1 MIRLFKIFSVL
12 FIFLA
17 LMAAPAAGQSE
28 QLVIRLTNP
37 GLPGYLAFNNPK
49 GSVKITGYDGQV
61 ILVNATLRYSGS
73 GGRQDNTGIHKIE
86 TKPFDLSAEEKSNRI
101 SLVCMSNNKTVD
113 IDIKIPRKFS
123 LKISSFDNG
132 KIEIIRVSGNVEAD
146 NPFGDIIL
154 DNIAGS
160 AVLNSVNGKIKAIFS
175 SVDPT
180 SPMMF
185 TSLEG
190 NIELYFPEKVNANIK
205 LRSEN
210 GDLFSEFN
218 IKPIRRQ
225 TEVKK
230 NAEGSV
236 YSLEDWKVGMLN
248 NGGPEYFVS
257 TFNGNIYLKKHKIKL

>member
-1 MIRLFKIFSVL
+1 MMRLFKILSVSL
-12 FIFLA
+12 IILVFLA
-17 LMAAPAAGQSE
+17 RPASGQGE
-28 QLVIRLTNP
+28 QLVIRLTTP
-37 GLPGYLAFNNPK
+37 GVPGYLAFDNPK
-49 GSVKITGYDGQV
+49 GSVRITGYDGQV
-61 ILVNATLRYSGS
+61 ILINATQRYSGS
-73 GGRQDNTGIHKIE
+73 GKQENGGMHKIE
-86 TKPFDLSAEEKSNRI
+86 RKAFDISAEEKNNQV

-113 IDIKIPRKFS
+113 FDIKIPRKFS

-132 KIEIIRVSGNVEAD
+132 KIEIIHVSGSVEAD

-154 DNIAGS
+154 DNVAGS
-160 AVLNSVNGKIKAIFS
+160 AVLNSVNGKIKAVFS
-175 SVDPT
+175 AVDPS

-210 GDLFSEFN
+210 GELFSEFS

-230 NAEGSV
+230 SARGSV
-236 YSLEDWKVGMLN
+236 YSLEDWTVGVLN

-257 TFNGNIYLKKHKIKL
+257 TFNGNIYLKKFRTKL

>member
-1 MIRLFKIFSVL
+1 MIRLFKIFPVSFVL
-12 FIFLA
+12 LA
-17 LMAAPAAGQSE
+17 LLSRPAAAQNE
-28 QLVIRLTNP
+28 QLVIRLSNP
-37 GLPGYLAFNNPK
+37 SLPGYLAFDNPK

-61 ILVNATLRYSGS
+61 ILINATLRYSGKS
-73 GGRQDNTGIHKIE
+73 KPDNTVMHKIE
-86 TKPFDLSAEEKSNRI
+86 PKAFDISAEEKNNHI

-113 IDIKIPRKFS
+113 MDIKIPRKFS

-132 KIEIIRVSGNVEAD
+132 KIEITRVSGNIEAD

-154 DNIAGS
+154 DNVAGS

-175 SVDPT
+175 SVDPS

-210 GDLFSEFN
+210 GDLFSEFG

-230 NAEGSV
+230 NAGGSV
-236 YSLEDWKVGMLN
+236 YSLEDWTVGMLN

-257 TFNGNIYLKKHKIKL
+257 TFNGNIYLKKYKIKL

>member
-1 MIRLFKIFSVL
+1 MIRLFKIIS
-12 FIFLA
+12 IFLLIIF
-17 LMAAPAAGQSE
+17 LMARPAAGQNE

-37 GLPGYLAFNNPK
+37 GSPGHLVFNNPK

-61 ILVNATLRYSGS
+61 ILVNAVQRFSESGK
-73 GGRQDNTGIHKIE
+73 QDNSGMHKIE
-86 TKPFDLSAEEKSNRI
+86 KKAFDISAEEKNNQV

-113 IDIKIPRKFS
+113 FDIKIPRKFS

-132 KIEIIRVSGNVEAD
+132 KIEIIRISGSVEAD
-146 NPFGDIIL
+146 NPSGDIIL
-154 DNIAGS
+154 DNISGS
-160 AVLNSVNGKIKAIFS
+160 AVLNSVNGKIRAVFS
-175 SVDPT
+175 AVDQA

-190 NIELYFPEKVNANIK
+190 NIELYFPEKVNANLK

-218 IKPIRRQ
+218 IKPIHRQ
-225 TEVKK
+225 TEVRK
-230 NAEGSV
+230 NEQGNV

-257 TFNGNIYLKKHKIKL
+257 TFNGNIYLKKYRIKL

>member
-1 MIRLFKIFSVL
+1 MIRLFNIFSISFIVL
-12 FIFLA
+12 VF
-17 LMAAPAAGQSE
+17 MAGPASGQSE

-37 GLPGYLAFNNPK
+37 GVPGYLAFNNPK
-49 GSVKITGYDGQV
+49 GSIRITGYDGQV
-61 ILVNATLRYSGS
+61 ILVNAVLRFSENGKP
-73 GGRQDNTGIHKIE
+73 DNAGMHKIE
-86 TKPFDLSAEEKSNRI
+86 RKAFDISAEEKNNQV

-113 IDIKIPRKFS
+113 FDIKIPRKFS

-132 KIEIIRVSGNVEAD
+132 KIEIIHVSGSVEAD

-154 DNIAGS
+154 DNVAGS
-160 AVLNSVNGKIKAIFS
+160 AVLNSVNGKIKAVFS
-175 SVDPT
+175 SVDPA

-190 NIELYFPEKVNANIK
+190 NIELYFPEKVNSNIK

-210 GDLFSEFN
+210 GDLFTEFN
-218 IKPIRRQ
+218 IKPILRQ

-230 NAEGSV
+230 NAQGSV
-236 YSLEDWKVGMLN
+236 YSLEDWTVGMLN

-257 TFNGNIYLKKHKIKL
+257 TFNGNIYLKKYRIKM

>member
-1 MIRLFKIFSVL
+1 MIRLFKML
-12 FIFLA
+12 FVSLSILVF
-17 LMAAPAAGQSE
+17 MAGPSAGQSE

-37 GLPGYLAFNNPK
+37 GVPGFLSFDNPK

-61 ILVNATLRYSGS
+61 ILVNAIQRYSGS
-73 GGRQDNTGIHKIE
+73 GKQDNTGMHKIE
-86 TKPFDLSAEEKSNRI
+86 RKAFDISAEEKNNQV

-113 IDIKIPRKFS
+113 FDIKIPRKFS

-132 KIEIIRVSGNVEAD
+132 KIEIIHVSGSMEAD

-154 DNIAGS
+154 DNVAGS
-160 AVLNSVNGKIKAIFS
+160 AVLNSVNGKIRAGFS
-175 SVDPT
+175 YVDPS

-210 GDLFSEFN
+210 GDLFTEFN

-225 TEVKK
+225 TEVRK
-230 NAEGSV
+230 NAQGSV
-236 YSLEDWKVGMLN
+236 YSLEDWTVGMLN

-257 TFNGNIYLKKHKIKL
+257 TFNGSIYLKKYRIKL

>member
-1 MIRLFKIFSVL
+1 MIRLIKIL
-12 FIFLA
+12 FVYFFFLFFRTA
-17 LMAAPAAGQSE
+17 IASGQSE

-37 GLPGYLAFNNPK
+37 GLPGYLAFDNPK

-61 ILVNATLRYSGS
+61 ILVNAILRFSGNAK
-73 GGRQDNTGIHKIE
+73 QDNSGMHKIE
-86 TKPFDLSAEEKSNRI
+86 RKAFDISAEEKNNQV

-113 IDIKIPRKFS
+113 FDIKIPRKFS
-123 LKISSFDNG
+123 LKVSSFDNG

-154 DNIAGS
+154 DNVAGS
-160 AVLNSVNGKIKAIFS
+160 AVLNSVNGKIRAMFS
-175 SVDPT
+175 AVDAA

-210 GDLFSEFN
+210 GDLFTEFN
-218 IKPIRRQ
+218 IKPIKRQ

-230 NAEGSV
+230 NAGGSV
-236 YSLEDWKVGMLN
+236 YSLEDWTVGILN

-257 TFNGNIYLKKHKIKL
+257 TFNGNIYLKKYKTKL

>member
-1 MIRLFKIFSVL
+1 MIRLFKILSGFFLIL
-12 FIFLA
+12 FIVG
-17 LMAAPAAGQSE
+17 PAAGQSE
-28 QLVIRLTNP
+28 QLVIRLSNP
-37 GLPGYLAFNNPK
+37 GIPGYLAFDNPK
-49 GSVKITGYDGQV
+49 GSIKITGYDGQV
-61 ILVNATLRYSGS
+61 ILVNAVQRFSENGK
-73 GGRQDNTGIHKIE
+73 QDNAGLHKIE
-86 TKPFDLSAEEKSNRI
+86 QKTFDISAEEKNNQV

-113 IDIKIPRKFS
+113 FDIKIPRKFS

-154 DNIAGS
+154 DNVAGS
-160 AVLNSVNGKIKAIFS
+160 AVLNSVNGKIRAIFS
-175 SVDPT
+175 AVDPG

-210 GDLFSEFN
+210 GDLFTEFS
-218 IKPIRRQ
+218 IRPIRRQ

-230 NAEGSV
+230 TEQGSI
-236 YSLEDWKVGMLN
+236 YSLENWTVGMLN

-257 TFNGNIYLKKHKIKL
+257 TFNGNIYLKKYRIKL

>member
-1 MIRLFKIFSVL
+1 MIRVIKIFSAAL
-12 FIFLA
+12 LIFVF
-17 LMAAPAAGQSE
+17 MARPAAGQNE
-28 QLVIRLTNP
+28 QLIIRLTNP
-37 GLPGYLAFNNPK
+37 GLPGYLAFDNPK

-61 ILVNATLRYSGS
+61 ILVNATQRYSPNAK
-73 GGRQDNTGIHKIE
+73 QTNTGLHKIE
-86 TKPFDLSAEEKSNRI
+86 AKAFDISAEEKNNQV

-113 IDIKIPRKFS
+113 FDIKIPRKFS

-132 KIEIIRVSGNVEAD
+132 KIEITRVNGNVEAD

-154 DNIAGS
+154 DNVAGS

-175 SVDPT
+175 SVDPG

-190 NIELYFPEKVNANIK
+190 NIELYLPEKVNANIK

-230 NAEGSV
+230 NAGGNG
-236 YSLEDWKVGMLN
+236 YSLEDWTVGMLN
-248 NGGPEYFVS
+248 NGGPQYFVS
-257 TFNGNIYLKKHKIKL
+257 TFNGNIYLKKYKNKL

>member
-1 MIRLFKIFSVL
+1 MIRLSKILNVSLL
-12 FIFLA
+12 FLVF
-17 LMAAPAAGQSE
+17 MAGPAAGQSE

-37 GLPGYLAFNNPK
+37 GLPGHLAFDNPK

-61 ILVNATLRYSGS
+61 ILVNAVQRFSGS
-73 GGRQDNTGIHKIE
+73 GKQDNTGMQKIE
-86 TKPFDLSAEEKSNRI
+86 QKAFDLSAEEKNNQV

-113 IDIKIPRKFS
+113 FDIKIPRKFS

-132 KIEIIRVSGNVEAD
+132 KIEIIRISGNVEAD

-154 DNIAGS
+154 DNVAGS
-160 AVLNSVNGKIKAIFS
+160 AVLNSVNGNIRAMFTA
-175 SVDPT
+175 VDPA

-190 NIELYFPEKVNANIK
+190 NIELYFPENVNANIK

-210 GDLFSEFN
+210 GDLFTEFS
-218 IKPIRRQ
+218 IKPLPRQ

-230 NAEGSV
+230 SAQGSI
-236 YSLEDWKVGMLN
+236 YSLEDGTVGLLN

-257 TFNGNIYLKKHKIKL
+257 TFNGNIYLKKYKKRL

>member
-1 MIRLFKIFSVL
+1 MIRLLKIFPFPFV
-12 FIFLA
+12 FFA
-17 LMAAPAAGQSE
+17 FMAGPAAGQGE

-37 GLPGYLAFNNPK
+37 GLPGYLAFDNPK

-61 ILVNATLRYSGS
+61 ILVNAVLRYSGS
-73 GGRQDNTGIHKIE
+73 GKQDNTGIHKIE
-86 TKPFDLSAEEKSNRI
+86 PKAFDLSAEERNNQI

-132 KIEIIRVSGNVEAD
+132 KIEIIHVSGNVEAD

-175 SVDPT
+175 SVDPS

-190 NIELYFPEKVNANIK
+190 NIELYFPEKINANIK

-225 TEVKK
+225 TEVRK
-230 NAEGSV
+230 NAEGSA
-236 YSLEDWKVGMLN
+236 YSLEDWTIGMLN

-257 TFNGNIYLKKHKIKL
+257 TFNGNIILKKYKNKL

>member
-1 MIRLFKIFSVL
+1 MIRLLKILIFSFSVL
-12 FIFLA
+12 FYTSLRVS
-17 LMAAPAAGQSE
+17 GQSE
-28 QLVIRLTNP
+28 QLIIRLTNP
-37 GLPGYLAFNNPK
+37 GMPGFLSFDNPK

-61 ILVNATLRYSGS
+61 ILVNAVQRFSGNATREND
-73 GGRQDNTGIHKIE
+73 GLHRIE
-86 TKPFDLSAEEKSNRI
+86 QKTFDISAEEKNNQV

-113 IDIKIPRKFS
+113 FDIKIPRKFS

-154 DNIAGS
+154 DNVAGS
-160 AVLNSVNGKIKAIFS
+160 AVLNTVNGKIRAMFS
-175 SVDPT
+175 AVDPA

-190 NIELYFPEKVNANIK
+190 NIELYLPEKVNANMK

-210 GDLFSEFN
+210 GDLFTEFS
-218 IKPIRRQ
+218 IKPIGRQ
-225 TEVKK
+225 TEVRK
-230 NAEGSV
+230 NAQGNV
-236 YSLEDWKVGMLN
+236 YSLEDWTLGVIN

-257 TFNGNIYLKKHKIKL
+257 TFNGNIYLKKFKGKM

>member
-1 MIRLFKIFSVL
+1 
-12 FIFLA
+12 
-17 LMAAPAAGQSE
+17 MASPASGQSE

-37 GLPGYLAFNNPK
+37 GVPGHLAFDNPK

-61 ILVNATLRYSGS
+61 ILVNAVQRFSGN
-73 GGRQDNTGIHKIE
+73 GKQGNTGMHKIE
-86 TKPFDLSAEEKSNRI
+86 RKAFDISAEEKNNQV

-113 IDIKIPRKFS
+113 FDIKIPRKFS
-123 LKISSFDNG
+123 LKVSSFDNG
-132 KIEIIRVSGNVEAD
+132 KIEIIHVSGNVEAD
-146 NPFGDIIL
+146 NPFGDITL
-154 DNIAGS
+154 DNVAGS
-160 AVLNSVNGKIKAIFS
+160 AVLNSVNGKIKAIFNA
-175 SVDPT
+175 VDPA

-190 NIELYFPEKVNANIK
+190 NIELYFPEKVNANLK

-225 TEVKK
+225 TEVRKSVQ
-230 NAEGSV
+230 GSV
-236 YSLEDWKVGMLN
+236 YSLEDWTVGMLN

-257 TFNGNIYLKKHKIKL
+257 TFNGNIYLKKYKINL

>member
-1 MIRLFKIFSVL
+1 MIRLNKILSFS
-12 FIFLA
+12 FIILSFT
-17 LMAAPAAGQSE
+17 AAVASGQSE
-28 QLVIRLTNP
+28 QLVIRLSNP
-37 GLPGYLAFNNPK
+37 GVPGYLAFDNPK

-61 ILVNATLRYSGS
+61 ILVNATLRFTGS
-73 GGRQDNTGIHKIE
+73 GKQDNSGMHKIE
-86 TKPFDLSAEEKSNRI
+86 RKAFDISAEEKNNQI

-113 IDIKIPRKFS
+113 FDIKIPRKFS

-132 KIEIIRVSGNVEAD
+132 KIEIIRVSGNMEAD
-146 NPFGDIIL
+146 NPSGDIIL
-154 DNIAGS
+154 DNVSGS
-160 AVLNSVNGKIKAIFS
+160 AVLNSVNGKIKAMFN
-175 SVDPT
+175 SVDPA

-205 LRSEN
+205 LRTEN
-210 GDLFSEFN
+210 GDIFTEFS

-230 NAEGSV
+230 NSQGNV
-236 YSLEDWKVGMLN
+236 YSLEDWTVGMLN

-257 TFNGNIYLKKHKIKL
+257 SFNGNIYLKKYKIKL

>member
-1 MIRLFKIFSVL
+1 MIRLFKILSVSFL
-12 FIFLA
+12 IVVFIA
-17 LMAAPAAGQSE
+17 RPMAGQSE

-37 GLPGYLAFNNPK
+37 GLPGYLAFDNPK

-61 ILVNATLRYSGS
+61 ILINAVQRFSGN
-73 GGRQDNTGIHKIE
+73 GKQENDGMHKIE
-86 TKPFDLSAEEKSNRI
+86 QKTFDLSAEEKNNQV

-113 IDIKIPRKFS
+113 FDIKIPRKFS

-132 KIEIIRVSGNVEAD
+132 KIEIIRVSGSVEAD

-154 DNIAGS
+154 DNFSGS
-160 AVLNSVNGKIKAIFS
+160 AVLNSVNGKIRAIFS
-175 SVDPT
+175 AVDPL

-190 NIELYFPEKVNANIK
+190 NIELYFPEKVNANLK

-210 GDLFSEFN
+210 GDLFTEFT

-230 NAEGSV
+230 NEQVSV
-236 YSLEDWKVGMLN
+236 YSLEDWTLGMLN
-248 NGGPEYFVS
+248 NGGPEYFIS
-257 TFNGNIYLKKHKIKL
+257 TFNGNIYLKKYKIKL